1 MSELR
6 VLTYN
11 VLSLRADFDALT
23 RVVRTVRPDVLVAQE
38 APRRVRW
45 RAKCAAFARETG
57 LLYTAGGRTAGGNLL
72 LVAPRVALDEVA
84 ERRIPQPLGDPMRG
98 IVGARLR
105 LGADTF
111 AVVGCHLGLRAA
123 RRAAEVPKVVALAE
137 ELGRG
142 APRVVAGDLNEEPTG
157 PSWRAFAEAGY
168 ADVRGKDEPTFPAEQ
183 PVKRIDAILP
193 STGLEVLEY
202 GVPDAVTLRADLR
215 RASDHLPVLARLR
228 LPGLSAAT

>member
-6 VLTYN
+6 VLSYN
-11 VLSLRADFDALT
+11 VLSLRADFGALT
-23 RVVRTVRPDVLVAQE
+23 RVVRAVGPDVLVAQE

-45 RAKCAAFARETG
+45 RAKCAAFARESG

-72 LVAPRVALDEVA
+72 LVAPRVAVDEVA

-105 LGADTF
+105 IGADTF

-123 RRAAEVPKVVALAE
+123 RRAAEVPKVVALGE

-142 APRVVAGDLNEEPTG
+142 APTIVAGDLNEEPTG

-168 ADVRGKDEPTFPAEQ
+168 ADVRGEDEPTFPADR
-183 PVKRIDAILP
+183 PTKRIDAVLP
-193 STGLEVLEY
+193 SAGLEVLEY
-202 GVPDAVTLRADLR
+202 GVPESAAIRRDLR

-228 LPGLSAAT
+228 LPNPPAAG